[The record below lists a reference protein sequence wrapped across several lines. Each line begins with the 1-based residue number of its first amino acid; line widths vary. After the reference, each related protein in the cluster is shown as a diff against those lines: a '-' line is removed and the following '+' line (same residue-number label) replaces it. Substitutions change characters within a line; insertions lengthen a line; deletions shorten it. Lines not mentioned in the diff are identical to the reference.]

1 MRQAVYSWFKEH
13 FSSAPQ
19 RGNILFLS
27 GATHGP
33 VKRMILTDMAREWVD
48 FGFLVD
54 GGRE

>member
-33 VKRMILTDMAREWVD
+33 VKRMILADMAREWVD